1 MPDNRR
7 SVSPVRL
14 DEGDEQ
20 RIIESQQQPEQAQ
33 SEQQSIQEQ
42 VPEQQLQ
49 ESGQMTEPEQSL
61 REILIDPNGWVFQHC
76 SDQLRID
83 GRLFI
88 CFNI

>member
-49 ESGQMTEPEQSL
+49 ESDQMTEPEQSL
-61 REILIDPNGWVFQHC
+61 REILIDPNG
-76 SDQLRID
+76 
-83 GRLFI
+83 
-88 CFNI
+88 

>member
-33 SEQQSIQEQ
+33 SEHQMVQEQPSEQAQSEQQSIQEQ

-49 ESGQMTEPEQSL
+49 ESDQMTEPEQSL
-61 REILIDPNGWVFQHC
+61 REILIDPNG
-76 SDQLRID
+76 
-83 GRLFI
+83 
-88 CFNI
+88 